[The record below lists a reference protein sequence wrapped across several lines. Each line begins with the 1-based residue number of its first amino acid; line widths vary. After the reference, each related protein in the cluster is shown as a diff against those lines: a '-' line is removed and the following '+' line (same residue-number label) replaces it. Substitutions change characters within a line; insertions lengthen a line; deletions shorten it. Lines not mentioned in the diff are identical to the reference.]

1 LKENEEKNY
10 MDDKKKKKQKKLHYM
25 NLHVSTM
32 PLKEEPHQLK
42 KLIA

>member
-1 LKENEEKNY
+1 MKRKIIW
-10 MDDKKKKKQKKLHYM
+10 MTKKKKKQKKLHYM